1 MKISVITA
9 VYKSQD
15 TVADALASVA
25 GQSHRD
31 LEHIIIEGA
40 SPDDSRATI
49 ERAAHD
55 RMRMISEPDG
65 GIYDALNKGIGL
77 ANGDVVGFLHS
88 DDFFA
93 HSDALARIAHA
104 FADPEVEAVF
114 SDLDYVARED
124 TLRIIRHWNT
134 GPFHPERL
142 KSGWM
147 PAHPTLYLRRGVYDR
162 IGGFD
167 DSFRIAADYDFIL
180 RYFSQIEA
188 KTVYIPEVLYKM
200 RMGGVSNRDLG
211 RIMQKMREDYRA
223 IRRNNVGGL
232 ATLAMKNV
240 SKLGQFVNRAAPS
253 SRGSGG

>member
-1 MKISVITA
+1 MKISVVTA
-9 VYKSQD
+9 VYQSED
-15 TVADALASVA
+15 TVADALSSVA
-25 GQSHRD
+25 RQTYQD
-31 LEHIIIEGA
+31 LEHVIVEGA
-40 SPDDSRATI
+40 SPDGSLAVI

-55 RMRMISEPDG
+55 RMRLFSEPDG
-65 GIYDALNKGIGL
+65 GIYDALNKGIRL
-77 ANGDVVGFLHS
+77 ATGDVLGFLHS

-93 HSDALARIAHA
+93 HSDALSRIANA

-124 TLRIIRHWNT
+124 TSRIIRHWNT
-134 GPFHPERL
+134 GPFHPDRL
-142 KSGWM
+142 KAGWM

-200 RMGGVSNRDLG
+200 RMGGESNRNLG
-211 RIMQKMREDYRA
+211 RIIQKMREDYRA
-223 IRRNNVGGL
+223 IRRNNMGGV

-240 SKLGQFVNRAAPS
+240 SKLGQFVNRAAPP